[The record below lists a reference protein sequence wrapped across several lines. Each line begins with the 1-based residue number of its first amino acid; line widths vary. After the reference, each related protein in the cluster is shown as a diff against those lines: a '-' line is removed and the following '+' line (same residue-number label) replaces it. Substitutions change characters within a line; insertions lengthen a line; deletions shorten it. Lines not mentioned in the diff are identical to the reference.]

1 MTNAVAYVVW
11 FSRDGRVQHRSAY
24 AAQTALR
31 IAVGLRADGYDVR
44 VEVAS

>member
-1 MTNAVAYVVW
+1 MATTMYVVW
-11 FSRDGRVQHRSAY
+11 YSRSGRVQHRSAY
-24 AAQTALR
+24 SAPVAHR

>member
-1 MTNAVAYVVW
+1 MSTVAYVVW
-11 FSRDGRVQHRSAY
+11 YSRDGRVAHRSAY
-24 AAQTALR
+24 SAPVAHR

>member
-1 MTNAVAYVVW
+1 MAYVIWYSANGTVA
-11 FSRDGRVQHRSAY
+11 HRSAY
-24 AAQTALR
+24 SAPVAHR